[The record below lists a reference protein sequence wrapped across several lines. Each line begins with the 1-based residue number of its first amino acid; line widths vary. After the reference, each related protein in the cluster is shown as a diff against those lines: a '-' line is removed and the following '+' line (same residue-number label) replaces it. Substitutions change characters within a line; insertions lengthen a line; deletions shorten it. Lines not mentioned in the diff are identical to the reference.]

1 MEPREVIMTHLLLC
15 EEVHKILL
23 EENTWLKTKKSAPE
37 TTLLNRK
44 KEVLPKLDVSLAN
57 LKKLKPEFF
66 SPFDDS
72 KKLVGESHAKLLQ
85 IFYLDRENEE
95 LLVKLTQSVERQTFN
110 RFTTP
115 PEEINEIHDRLPN
128 KGEEENLPA
137 GEEED
142 SNESESDPLSDGGD
156 DDPPPTTE

>member
-1 MEPREVIMTHLLLC
+1 MEPREVIMNHLLLC

-37 TTLLNRK
+37 TSLLNRK
-44 KEVLPKLDVSLAN
+44 QEVLPKLDASLVN

-95 LLVKLTQSVERQTFN
+95 ILVKLTQSTERQTFN

-128 KGEEENLPA
+128 KSVNEQNTEDENGDSSENEKDLPDETEDGEKP
-137 GEEED
+137 
-142 SNESESDPLSDGGD
+142 PL
-156 DDPPPTTE
+156 E

>member
-1 MEPREVIMTHLLLC
+1 M
-15 EEVHKILL
+15 
-23 EENTWLKTKKSAPE
+23 
-37 TTLLNRK
+37 
-44 KEVLPKLDVSLAN
+44 
-57 LKKLKPEFF
+57 
-66 SPFDDS
+66 
-72 KKLVGESHAKLLQ
+72 GESHAKLLQ